1 MSQVI
6 IVQSG
11 LKIANNLCDILEKR
25 DITVIKA
32 GTRSTKPDFLGIDLV
47 GYNAETMVCSDF
59 FEKEIGGS
67 SKLVAAARQA
77 KLSKVIIIGIDSS
90 VNGIDIKDE
99 LGGAVKK
106 ITVSDYTD
114 QYSLELIFNLC
125 CQDISFSAGDIKT
138 FELLSLARRVANTD
152 VTVFINGPTGSG
164 KEVLANYLH
173 ENSNRKEEPF
183 VAVNCAAIPEN
194 MLEAILFGH
203 EKGAFTGAS
212 NANKGIFR
220 AADKGTLLLDEIS
233 EMPLS
238 LQAKLLRVLQERKV
252 TPVGGQRDIEVD
264 VRVLATSNRDMAY
277 EVNQSRF
284 REDLYYRLNVFP
296 LQTKNLSA
304 RKDDILPISIK
315 ILDKHNKENGKIPF
329 ITASARDLLLNH
341 DWPGNVRELENTLQR
356 ALVLSGGNAI
366 DNSSIMIDKSL
377 SNITENLAVGSLAD
391 QLAFAKGEERAEDF
405 SKKLNDAF
413 NSVAESQNNAAKITK
428 DYELGKETDLTKVI
442 MQQQIS
448 SIAFQMTLNVRNKVL
463 SSYKD
468 IMNMP
473 V

>member
-6 IVQSG
+6 VVQNS
-11 LKIANNLCDILEKR
+11 LNIANNLCDLLENR
-25 DITVIKA
+25 DVTVIKA
-32 GTRSTKPDFLGIDLV
+32 GSDSSKPDFLGIDLV
-47 GYNAETMVCSDF
+47 GYNANTMVCSDI

-67 SKLVAAARQA
+67 SKLVSLARQA
-77 KLSKVIIIGIDSS
+77 KLTKVIIITESKL
-90 VNGIDIKDE
+90 VAGIDIQDD
-99 LGGAVKK
+99 LGGALKR
-106 ITVSDYTD
+106 ITVEDFTD
-114 QYSLELIFNLC
+114 PYSLELIFNVC
-125 CQDISFSAGDIKT
+125 CPDVLFSAGDIKT

-264 VRVLATSNRDMAY
+264 VRVLATSNRDMAS

-296 LQTKNLSA
+296 LQTKKLSD

-315 ILDKHNKENGKIPF
+315 ILDKHNKENGTIPF
-329 ITASARDLLLNH
+329 ITPDARDLLLKH

-356 ALVLSGGNAI
+356 ALVLSGGKAI
-366 DNSSIMIDKSL
+366 DQMSIMIDKSL
-377 SNITENLAVGSLAD
+377 SNINENLSVETLAD
-391 QLAFAKGEERAEDF
+391 QLAFAKA
-405 SKKLNDAF
+405 
-413 NSVAESQNNAAKITK
+413 T
-428 DYELGKETDLTKVI
+428 
-442 MQQQIS
+442 
-448 SIAFQMTLNVRNKVL
+448 
-463 SSYKD
+463 
-468 IMNMP
+468 
-473 V
+473 

>member
-1 MSQVI
+1 MNQI
-6 IVQSG
+6 IVVQNK
-11 LKIANNLCDILEKR
+11 LTIASNLSNILENR

-32 GTRSTKPDFLGIDLV
+32 GTDSSKPDFSGIDLV
-47 GYNAETMVCSDF
+47 GYQADTIVCSDI

-67 SKLVAAARQA
+67 SKLVSMARQA
-77 KLSKVIIIGIDSS
+77 KLTKVIIISDNNKVDGIE
-90 VNGIDIKDE
+90 IKDE
-99 LGGAVKK
+99 LGGAIKR
-106 ITVSDYTD
+106 ISLQDYTD
-114 QYSLELIFNLC
+114 PYALELIFNIC
-125 CQDISFSAGDIKT
+125 CPNISFAAGDSQT

-173 ENSNRKEEPF
+173 DNSNRKGEPF

-252 TPVGGQRDIEVD
+252 TPVGGQRDIDVD
-264 VRVLATSNRDMAY
+264 VRVLATSNRDMAS
-277 EVNQSRF
+277 EVRQSRF

-304 RKDDILPISIK
+304 RKDDILPISLK
-315 ILDKHNKENGKIPF
+315 ILDKHKKENGTIPF
-329 ITASARDLLLNH
+329 INYEARELLINH
-341 DWPGNVRELENTLQR
+341 SWPGNVRELENTLQR
-356 ALVLSGGNAI
+356 ALVLSDHSVI
-366 DNSSIMIDKSL
+366 EKSSIMIDQSLLNINEKS
-377 SNITENLAVGSLAD
+377 SVETLAD
-391 QLAFAKGEERAEDF
+391 QLAFARA
-405 SKKLNDAF
+405 
-413 NSVAESQNNAAKITK
+413 T
-428 DYELGKETDLTKVI
+428 Y
-442 MQQQIS
+442 
-448 SIAFQMTLNVRNKVL
+448 
-463 SSYKD
+463 
-468 IMNMP
+468 
-473 V
+473 

>member
-6 IVQSG
+6 VINNS

-32 GTRSTKPDFLGIDLV
+32 GNESSKPDFFGIDLV
-47 GYNAETMVCSDF
+47 GYQADTIVCSNI
-59 FEKEIGGS
+59 FENEIGGS
-67 SKLVAAARQA
+67 SKLVSVARQA
-77 KLSKVIIIGIDSS
+77 KLSKIIIIGDDSKI
-90 VNGIDIKDE
+90 NGIEIKDE
-99 LGGAVKK
+99 LGGAVKR
-106 ITVSDYTD
+106 ITLSDYTD
-114 QYSLELIFNLC
+114 QYALELIFNIC
-125 CQDISFSAGDIKT
+125 CPSIAFSAGDTKT
-138 FELLSLARRVANTD
+138 YELLSLARRVASSD

-173 ENSNRKEEPF
+173 EYSNRKDEPF

-252 TPVGGQRDIEVD
+252 TPVGGQRDIDVD

-296 LQTKNLSA
+296 LKTRNLSS

-315 ILDKHNKENGKIPF
+315 ILDKHNNNAKSIPYV
-329 ITASARDLLLNH
+329 TNDARELLLSHN
-341 DWPGNVRELENTLQR
+341 WPGNVRELENTLQR
-356 ALVLSGGNAI
+356 ALVLCKDNII
-366 DNSSIMIDKSL
+366 DETSIMIDKSL
-377 SNITENLAVGSLAD
+377 TNINENSTVETFAD
-391 QLAFAKGEERAEDF
+391 QLAFAK
-405 SKKLNDAF
+405 
-413 NSVAESQNNAAKITK
+413 VT
-428 DYELGKETDLTKVI
+428 
-442 MQQQIS
+442 
-448 SIAFQMTLNVRNKVL
+448 
-463 SSYKD
+463 
-468 IMNMP
+468 
-473 V
+473 

>member
-6 IVQSG
+6 VVQNS
-11 LKIANNLCDILEKR
+11 LNIANNLCDLLENR
-25 DITVIKA
+25 DVTVIKA
-32 GTRSTKPDFLGIDLV
+32 GSDSSKPDFLGIDLV
-47 GYNAETMVCSDF
+47 GYNANTMVCSDI

-67 SKLVAAARQA
+67 SKLVSLARQA
-77 KLSKVIIIGIDSS
+77 KLTKVIIITESNLVAGINIQD
-90 VNGIDIKDE
+90 D
-99 LGGAVKK
+99 LGGALKR
-106 ITVSDYTD
+106 ITVEDFTD
-114 QYSLELIFNLC
+114 PYSLELIFNVC
-125 CQDISFSAGDIKT
+125 CPDVLFSAGDIKT

-264 VRVLATSNRDMAY
+264 VRVLATSNRDMAS

-296 LQTKNLSA
+296 LQTKKLSD

-315 ILDKHNKENGKIPF
+315 ILDKHNKENGTIPF
-329 ITASARDLLLNH
+329 ITPDARDLLLTH

-356 ALVLSGGNAI
+356 ALVLSGGKAI
-366 DNSSIMIDKSL
+366 DQMSIMIDKSL
-377 SNITENLAVGSLAD
+377 SNINENLSVETLAD
-391 QLAFAKGEERAEDF
+391 QLAFAKA
-405 SKKLNDAF
+405 
-413 NSVAESQNNAAKITK
+413 TW
-428 DYELGKETDLTKVI
+428 
-442 MQQQIS
+442 
-448 SIAFQMTLNVRNKVL
+448 
-463 SSYKD
+463 
-468 IMNMP
+468 
-473 V
+473 

>member
-6 IVQSG
+6 VVNNS

-32 GTRSTKPDFLGIDLV
+32 GIGSSKPDFFGIDLV
-47 GYNAETMVCSDF
+47 GYQADTIVCSDI
-59 FEKEIGGS
+59 FEQEIGGS
-67 SKLVAAARQA
+67 SKLVSIAREA
-77 KLSKVIIIGIDSS
+77 KLTKIIIISDDSNC
-90 VNGIDIKDE
+90 NGLEIKDE
-99 LGGAVKK
+99 LGGAVKR
-106 ITVSDYTD
+106 INVSDFTD
-114 QYSLELIFNLC
+114 QYSLELIFNTC
-125 CQDISFSAGDIKT
+125 CPNISFSAGDSKT
-138 FELLSLARRVANTD
+138 YELLSLARRVAITD

-173 ENSNRKEEPF
+173 ENSNRKDEPF

-252 TPVGGQRDIEVD
+252 TPVGGQRDIDVD

-296 LQTKNLSA
+296 LQTRNLSS
-304 RKDDILPISIK
+304 RKDDILPIAIK
-315 ILDKHNKENGKIPF
+315 ILDKHSQEGKPVPYL
-329 ITASARDLLLNH
+329 TSEARELLLTHN
-341 DWPGNVRELENTLQR
+341 WPGNVRELENTLQR
-356 ALVLSGGNAI
+356 ALVLSNDNTI
-366 DNSSIMIDKSL
+366 DDKSIMIDKSL
-377 SNITENLAVGSLAD
+377 SMINENSSVDSFAD
-391 QLAFAKGEERAEDF
+391 QLAFAK
-405 SKKLNDAF
+405 
-413 NSVAESQNNAAKITK
+413 VT
-428 DYELGKETDLTKVI
+428 
-442 MQQQIS
+442 
-448 SIAFQMTLNVRNKVL
+448 
-463 SSYKD
+463 
-468 IMNMP
+468 
-473 V
+473 

>member
-1 MSQVI
+1 MNQI
-6 IVQSG
+6 IVVQNKLTIES
-11 LKIANNLCDILEKR
+11 NLFNILENR

-32 GTRSTKPDFLGIDLV
+32 GPDSSKPDFLGIDLV
-47 GYNAETMVCSDF
+47 GYQADTIVCSDI

-67 SKLVAAARQA
+67 SKLVSMARQA
-77 KLSKVIIIGIDSS
+77 KLTKVIIISDNNKTDGIE
-90 VNGIDIKDE
+90 VKDE
-99 LGGAVKK
+99 LGGAIKR
-106 ITVSDYTD
+106 ISLQDYTD
-114 QYSLELIFNLC
+114 PYALELIFNIC
-125 CQDISFSAGDIKT
+125 CPNISFAAGDTQT

-173 ENSNRKEEPF
+173 DNSNRKGEPF

-252 TPVGGQRDIEVD
+252 TPVGGQRDIDVD
-264 VRVLATSNRDMAY
+264 VRVLATSNRDMAS
-277 EVNQSRF
+277 EVRQSRF

-304 RKDDILPISIK
+304 RKDDILPISLK
-315 ILDKHNKENGKIPF
+315 ILDKHKKENGTIPF
-329 ITASARDLLLNH
+329 INHEARELLINH
-341 DWPGNVRELENTLQR
+341 SWPGNVRELENTLQR
-356 ALVLSGGNAI
+356 ALVLSDHSI
-366 DNSSIMIDKSL
+366 IEKSSIMIDQSL
-377 SNITENLAVGSLAD
+377 SNINEKSSVETLAD
-391 QLAFAKGEERAEDF
+391 QLAFARA
-405 SKKLNDAF
+405 
-413 NSVAESQNNAAKITK
+413 T
-428 DYELGKETDLTKVI
+428 Y
-442 MQQQIS
+442 
-448 SIAFQMTLNVRNKVL
+448 
-463 SSYKD
+463 
-468 IMNMP
+468 
-473 V
+473 

>member
-6 IVQSG
+6 VVNNS
-11 LKIANNLCDILEKR
+11 LKIANNLCDILEQR

-32 GTRSTKPDFLGIDLV
+32 GVGSSKPDFFGIDLV
-47 GYNAETMVCSDF
+47 GYQADTIVCSDI

-67 SKLVAAARQA
+67 SKLISIARQA
-77 KLSKVIIIGIDSS
+77 KLTKIIIIADGSDCTG
-90 VNGIDIKDE
+90 VEIKDE
-99 LGGAVKK
+99 LGGAVKR
-106 ITVSDYTD
+106 INISDYTD
-114 QYSLELIFNLC
+114 QYSLELIFNTC
-125 CQDISFSAGDIKT
+125 CPNISFSAGDAKT
-138 FELLSLARRVANTD
+138 YELLSLARRVANTD

-264 VRVLATSNRDMAY
+264 VRVLATSNRDMAN

-296 LQTKNLSA
+296 LQTRNLSS
-304 RKDDILPISIK
+304 RKDDILPIAIK
-315 ILDKHNKENGKIPF
+315 ILDKHSQEGKSSPYLTIE
-329 ITASARDLLLNH
+329 ARELILSHN
-341 DWPGNVRELENTLQR
+341 WPGNVRELENTLQR
-356 ALVLSGGNAI
+356 ALVLSNENII
-366 DNSSIMIDKSL
+366 DEKSIMIDKSL
-377 SNITENLAVGSLAD
+377 SKINESSSVDTFAD
-391 QLAFAKGEERAEDF
+391 QLAFAK
-405 SKKLNDAF
+405 
-413 NSVAESQNNAAKITK
+413 VT
-428 DYELGKETDLTKVI
+428 
-442 MQQQIS
+442 
-448 SIAFQMTLNVRNKVL
+448 
-463 SSYKD
+463 
-468 IMNMP
+468 
-473 V
+473 

>member
-6 IVQSG
+6 VVQNS
-11 LKIANNLCDILEKR
+11 LNIANNLCDLLENR
-25 DITVIKA
+25 DVTVIKA
-32 GTRSTKPDFLGIDLV
+32 GSDSSKPDFLGIDLV
-47 GYNAETMVCSDF
+47 GYNANTMVCSDI

-67 SKLVAAARQA
+67 SKLVSLARQA
-77 KLSKVIIIGIDSS
+77 KLTKVVIITESNL
-90 VNGIDIKDE
+90 VAGIDIQDD
-99 LGGAVKK
+99 LGGALKR
-106 ITVSDYTD
+106 ITVEDFTD
-114 QYSLELIFNLC
+114 PYSLELIFNVC
-125 CQDISFSAGDIKT
+125 CPDVLFSAGDIKT

-264 VRVLATSNRDMAY
+264 VRVLATSNRDMAS

-296 LQTKNLSA
+296 LQTKKLSD

-315 ILDKHNKENGKIPF
+315 ILDKHNKENGTIPF
-329 ITASARDLLLNH
+329 ITPDARDLLLKH

-356 ALVLSGGNAI
+356 ALVLSGGKAI
-366 DNSSIMIDKSL
+366 DQMSIMIDKSL
-377 SNITENLAVGSLAD
+377 SNINENLSVETLAD
-391 QLAFAKGEERAEDF
+391 QLAFAKA
-405 SKKLNDAF
+405 
-413 NSVAESQNNAAKITK
+413 T
-428 DYELGKETDLTKVI
+428 
-442 MQQQIS
+442 
-448 SIAFQMTLNVRNKVL
+448 
-463 SSYKD
+463 
-468 IMNMP
+468 
-473 V
+473 

>member
-1 MSQVI
+1 MSQI
-6 IVQSG
+6 IVVNSN
-11 LKIANNLCDILEKR
+11 LNIANNLCHMLENR
-25 DITVIKA
+25 DVTVIKA
-32 GTRSTKPDFLGIDLV
+32 GSDNSKPNFLGIDLV
-47 GYNAETMVCSDF
+47 GYQADTIVCSDF

-67 SKLVAAARQA
+67 QKLVTIARQA
-77 KLSKVIIIGIDSS
+77 KLSKVIIISEDLS
-90 VNGIDIKDE
+90 VNGFEVKSE
-99 LGGAVKK
+99 LGGALRR
-106 ITVSDYTD
+106 VSIPDFAD
-114 QYSLELIFNLC
+114 QYSLELIFNMC
-125 CQDISFSAGDIKT
+125 CPDISFSAGDMKT
-138 FELLSLARRVANTD
+138 YELLSLAKRVANTD

-173 ENSNRKEEPF
+173 ENSNRKDAPF

-252 TPVGGQRDIEVD
+252 TPVGGQRDIDVD
-264 VRVLATSNRDMAY
+264 VRVLATSNRDMAS

-315 ILDKHNKENGKIPF
+315 ILNKHFQENNMTPYMTSG
-329 ITASARDLLLNH
+329 ARELLLGH

-356 ALVLSGGNAI
+356 ALVLCQNNII
-366 DNSSIMIDKSL
+366 DENSIMIDKSL
-377 SNITENLAVGSLAD
+377 SSISSNSSVDTFAD
-391 QLAFAKGEERAEDF
+391 QLAFAK
-405 SKKLNDAF
+405 
-413 NSVAESQNNAAKITK
+413 IT
-428 DYELGKETDLTKVI
+428 
-442 MQQQIS
+442 
-448 SIAFQMTLNVRNKVL
+448 
-463 SSYKD
+463 
-468 IMNMP
+468 
-473 V
+473 

>member
-6 IVQSG
+6 VVNNS
-11 LKIANNLCDILEKR
+11 LKIANNLCDILEQR

-32 GTRSTKPDFLGIDLV
+32 GVGSSKPDFFGIDLV
-47 GYNAETMVCSDF
+47 GYQADTIVCSDI

-67 SKLVAAARQA
+67 SKLVSIARQA
-77 KLSKVIIIGIDSS
+77 KLTKIIIIADNSNC
-90 VNGIDIKDE
+90 NGIEINDE
-99 LGGAVKK
+99 LGGALKR
-106 ITVSDYTD
+106 INIADYTD
-114 QYSLELIFNLC
+114 QYSLELIFNTC
-125 CQDISFSAGDIKT
+125 CPDISFSAGDSKT
-138 FELLSLARRVANTD
+138 YELLSLARRVASTD

-173 ENSNRKEEPF
+173 ENSNRKDEPF

-252 TPVGGQRDIEVD
+252 TPVGGQRDIDVD
-264 VRVLATSNRDMAY
+264 VRVLATSNRDMAH

-296 LQTKNLSA
+296 LQTRNLSS
-304 RKDDILPISIK
+304 RKDDILPIAIK
-315 ILDKHNKENGKIPF
+315 ILDKHNQEGKSSPYLTIE
-329 ITASARDLLLNH
+329 ARELLLSHN
-341 DWPGNVRELENTLQR
+341 WPGNVRELENTLQR
-356 ALVLSGGNAI
+356 ALVLSNENII
-366 DNSSIMIDKSL
+366 DEKSIMIDKSL
-377 SNITENLAVGSLAD
+377 SKINESSSVDTFAD
-391 QLAFAKGEERAEDF
+391 QLAFAK
-405 SKKLNDAF
+405 
-413 NSVAESQNNAAKITK
+413 VT
-428 DYELGKETDLTKVI
+428 
-442 MQQQIS
+442 
-448 SIAFQMTLNVRNKVL
+448 
-463 SSYKD
+463 
-468 IMNMP
+468 
-473 V
+473 

>member
-6 IVQSG
+6 VVNSN
-11 LKIANNLCDILEKR
+11 LKIANNLCDILENR

-32 GTRSTKPDFLGIDLV
+32 GSDNSKPNFLGIDLV
-47 GYNAETMVCSDF
+47 GYQADTIVCSDA
-59 FEKEIGGS
+59 FEKEVGGS
-67 SKLVAAARQA
+67 QKLVAIARQA
-77 KLSKVIIIGIDSS
+77 KLTKVIIISEDVS
-90 VNGIDIKDE
+90 VNGFEVKSE
-99 LGGAVKK
+99 LGGALRR
-106 ITVSDYTD
+106 VSISDFTD
-114 QYSLELIFNLC
+114 QYSLELIFNMC
-125 CQDISFSAGDIKT
+125 CPDISFSAGDIKT
-138 FELLSLARRVANTD
+138 YELLSLAKRVANTD

-173 ENSNRKEEPF
+173 ENSNRKDAPF

-252 TPVGGQRDIEVD
+252 TPVGGQRDIDVD
-264 VRVLATSNRDMAY
+264 VRVLATSNRDMAS

-315 ILDKHNKENGKIPF
+315 ILNKHFQENNTIPYMT
-329 ITASARDLLLNH
+329 IGARELLLGH

-356 ALVLSGGNAI
+356 ALVLCKNNII
-366 DNSSIMIDKSL
+366 DENSIMIDKSL
-377 SNITENLAVGSLAD
+377 SSISSNSSVDTFAD
-391 QLAFAKGEERAEDF
+391 QLAFAK
-405 SKKLNDAF
+405 
-413 NSVAESQNNAAKITK
+413 IT
-428 DYELGKETDLTKVI
+428 
-442 MQQQIS
+442 
-448 SIAFQMTLNVRNKVL
+448 
-463 SSYKD
+463 
-468 IMNMP
+468 
-473 V
+473 

>member
-6 IVQSG
+6 VVQNS
-11 LKIANNLCDILEKR
+11 LNIANNLCDLLENR
-25 DITVIKA
+25 DVTVIKA
-32 GTRSTKPDFLGIDLV
+32 GSDSSKPDFLGIDLV
-47 GYNAETMVCSDF
+47 GYNANTMVCSDI

-67 SKLVAAARQA
+67 SKLVSFARQA
-77 KLSKVIIIGIDSS
+77 KLTKVIIITESNLIT
-90 VNGIDIKDE
+90 GIDIQDD
-99 LGGAVKK
+99 LGGALKR
-106 ITVSDYTD
+106 ITVEDFTD
-114 QYSLELIFNLC
+114 PYSLELIFNVC
-125 CQDISFSAGDIKT
+125 CPDVLFSAGDIKT

-264 VRVLATSNRDMAY
+264 VRVLATSNRDMAS

-296 LQTKNLSA
+296 LQTKKLSD

-315 ILDKHNKENGKIPF
+315 ILDKHNKENGTIPF
-329 ITASARDLLLNH
+329 ITPDARDLLLKH

-356 ALVLSGGNAI
+356 ALVLSGGKAI
-366 DNSSIMIDKSL
+366 DQMSIMIDKSL
-377 SNITENLAVGSLAD
+377 SNINENLSVETLAD
-391 QLAFAKGEERAEDF
+391 QLAFAKA
-405 SKKLNDAF
+405 
-413 NSVAESQNNAAKITK
+413 TW
-428 DYELGKETDLTKVI
+428 
-442 MQQQIS
+442 
-448 SIAFQMTLNVRNKVL
+448 
-463 SSYKD
+463 
-468 IMNMP
+468 
-473 V
+473 

>member
-6 IVQSG
+6 VVNNS
-11 LKIANNLCDILEKR
+11 LKIANNLCDILEQR

-32 GTRSTKPDFLGIDLV
+32 GVGSSKPDFFGIDLV
-47 GYNAETMVCSDF
+47 GYQADTIVCSDI

-67 SKLVAAARQA
+67 SKLVSIARQA
-77 KLSKVIIIGIDSS
+77 KLTKIIIIADDSS
-90 VNGIDIKDE
+90 CNGIEIKDE
-99 LGGAVKK
+99 LGGAVKR
-106 ITVSDYTD
+106 INIADYTD
-114 QYSLELIFNLC
+114 QYSLELIFNTC
-125 CQDISFSAGDIKT
+125 CPNISFSAGDTKT
-138 FELLSLARRVANTD
+138 YELLSLARRVASTD

-173 ENSNRKEEPF
+173 EHSNRKEEPF

-252 TPVGGQRDIEVD
+252 TPVGGQRDIDVD
-264 VRVLATSNRDMAY
+264 VRVLATSNRDMAL

-296 LQTKNLSA
+296 LQTRNLSS
-304 RKDDILPISIK
+304 RKDDILPIAIK
-315 ILDKHNKENGKIPF
+315 ILDKHNQEGKSSPYL
-329 ITASARDLLLNH
+329 TLEARELLLSHN
-341 DWPGNVRELENTLQR
+341 WPGNVRELENTLQR
-356 ALVLSGGNAI
+356 ALVLSNENII
-366 DNSSIMIDKSL
+366 DEKSIMIDKSL
-377 SNITENLAVGSLAD
+377 SKINESSSVDTFAD
-391 QLAFAKGEERAEDF
+391 QLAFAK
-405 SKKLNDAF
+405 
-413 NSVAESQNNAAKITK
+413 VT
-428 DYELGKETDLTKVI
+428 
-442 MQQQIS
+442 
-448 SIAFQMTLNVRNKVL
+448 
-463 SSYKD
+463 
-468 IMNMP
+468 
-473 V
+473 

>member
-6 IVQSG
+6 VVQNS
-11 LKIANNLCDILEKR
+11 LNIANNLCDLLENR
-25 DITVIKA
+25 DVTVIKA
-32 GTRSTKPDFLGIDLV
+32 GSDSSKPDILGIDLV
-47 GYNAETMVCSDF
+47 GYNANTMVCSDI

-67 SKLVAAARQA
+67 SKLVSFARQA
-77 KLSKVIIIGIDSS
+77 KLTKVVIITESNLIS
-90 VNGIDIKDE
+90 GIDIQDE
-99 LGGAVKK
+99 LGGALKR
-106 ITVSDYTD
+106 ITVEDFTD
-114 QYSLELIFNLC
+114 QYSLELIFNVC
-125 CQDISFSAGDIKT
+125 CPDVLFSAGDIKT

-173 ENSNRKEEPF
+173 ENSSRKEEPF

-252 TPVGGQRDIEVD
+252 TPVGGQRDIDVD
-264 VRVLATSNRDMAY
+264 VRVLATSNRDMAS

-296 LQTKNLSA
+296 LQTKKLSD

-315 ILDKHNKENGKIPF
+315 ILDKHNKENGTIPF
-329 ITASARDLLLNH
+329 ITPDARDLLLKH

-356 ALVLSGGNAI
+356 ALVLSGGKAI
-366 DNSSIMIDKSL
+366 DQMSIMIDKSL
-377 SNITENLAVGSLAD
+377 SNINENLSVETLAD
-391 QLAFAKGEERAEDF
+391 QLAFAKA
-405 SKKLNDAF
+405 
-413 NSVAESQNNAAKITK
+413 T
-428 DYELGKETDLTKVI
+428 
-442 MQQQIS
+442 
-448 SIAFQMTLNVRNKVL
+448 
-463 SSYKD
+463 
-468 IMNMP
+468 
-473 V
+473 

>member
-6 IVQSG
+6 VIKNS
-11 LKIANNLCDILEKR
+11 LKIVNNLCDILEKR
-25 DITVIKA
+25 DVTVIKA
-32 GTRSTKPDFLGIDLV
+32 GTDNSKPDFFGIDLV
-47 GYNAETMVCSDF
+47 GYQADTVVCSDI

-67 SKLVAAARQA
+67 SKLVSVARQA
-77 KLSKVIIIGIDSS
+77 KLSKIIIIGDDSKI
-90 VNGIDIKDE
+90 NGIEIKDE
-99 LGGAVKK
+99 LGGAVKR

-114 QYSLELIFNLC
+114 QYSLELIFNTC
-125 CQDISFSAGDIKT
+125 CPNISFSAGDTKT
-138 FELLSLARRVANTD
+138 YELLSLARRVASTD

-252 TPVGGQRDIEVD
+252 TPVGGQRDIDVD

-296 LQTKNLSA
+296 LQTRNLSS
-304 RKDDILPISIK
+304 RKDDIMPISLK
-315 ILDKHNKENGKIPF
+315 ILDKHNKESKTMPY
-329 ITASARDLLLNH
+329 ITSDARELLLNH
-341 DWPGNVRELENTLQR
+341 NWPGNVRELENTLQR
-356 ALVLSGGNAI
+356 ALVLCRDNII
-366 DNSSIMIDKSL
+366 DSTSIMIDKSL
-377 SNITENLAVGSLAD
+377 SNINENSSVGSFAD
-391 QLAFAKGEERAEDF
+391 QLAFAK
-405 SKKLNDAF
+405 
-413 NSVAESQNNAAKITK
+413 VT
-428 DYELGKETDLTKVI
+428 
-442 MQQQIS
+442 
-448 SIAFQMTLNVRNKVL
+448 
-463 SSYKD
+463 
-468 IMNMP
+468 
-473 V
+473 

>member
-6 IVQSG
+6 VVQNS
-11 LKIANNLCDILEKR
+11 LNIANNLCNLLENR
-25 DITVIKA
+25 DVTVIKA
-32 GTRSTKPDFLGIDLV
+32 GSDSSKPDILGIDLV
-47 GYNAETMVCSDF
+47 GYNAYTMVCSDI

-67 SKLVAAARQA
+67 SKLVSFARQA
-77 KLSKVIIIGIDSS
+77 KLTKVVIITESNLIS
-90 VNGIDIKDE
+90 GIDIQDE
-99 LGGAVKK
+99 LGGALKR
-106 ITVSDYTD
+106 ITVEDFTD
-114 QYSLELIFNLC
+114 QYSLELIFNVC
-125 CQDISFSAGDIKT
+125 CPDVLFSAGDTKT

-173 ENSNRKEEPF
+173 ENSSRKQEPF

-252 TPVGGQRDIEVD
+252 TPVGGQRDIDVD
-264 VRVLATSNRDMAY
+264 VRVLATSNRDMAS

-296 LQTKNLSA
+296 LQTKKLSD

-315 ILDKHNKENGKIPF
+315 ILDKHNKENGTIPF
-329 ITASARDLLLNH
+329 ITGDARDLLLKH

-356 ALVLSGGNAI
+356 ALVLSEGKAI
-366 DNSSIMIDKSL
+366 DQMSIMIDKSL
-377 SNITENLAVGSLAD
+377 SNINENLSVETLAD
-391 QLAFAKGEERAEDF
+391 QLAFAKA
-405 SKKLNDAF
+405 
-413 NSVAESQNNAAKITK
+413 T
-428 DYELGKETDLTKVI
+428 
-442 MQQQIS
+442 
-448 SIAFQMTLNVRNKVL
+448 
-463 SSYKD
+463 
-468 IMNMP
+468 
-473 V
+473 

>member
-6 IVQSG
+6 VVNNS
-11 LKIANNLCDILEKR
+11 LKIANNLCDILEQR

-32 GTRSTKPDFLGIDLV
+32 GVGSSKPDFFGIDLV
-47 GYNAETMVCSDF
+47 GYQADTIVCSDI

-67 SKLVAAARQA
+67 SKLVSIARQA
-77 KLSKVIIIGIDSS
+77 KLTKIIIIADDSS
-90 VNGIDIKDE
+90 CNGIDIKDE
-99 LGGAVKK
+99 LGGAVKR
-106 ITVSDYTD
+106 INIADYTD
-114 QYSLELIFNLC
+114 QYSLELIFNTC
-125 CQDISFSAGDIKT
+125 CPNISFSAGDAKT
-138 FELLSLARRVANTD
+138 YELLSLARRVASTD

-252 TPVGGQRDIEVD
+252 TPVGGQRDIDVD
-264 VRVLATSNRDMAY
+264 VRVLATSNRDMAH

-296 LQTKNLSA
+296 LQTRNLSS
-304 RKDDILPISIK
+304 RKDDILPIAIK
-315 ILDKHNKENGKIPF
+315 ILDKHSQEGKPSPYLTIE
-329 ITASARDLLLNH
+329 ARELLLSHN
-341 DWPGNVRELENTLQR
+341 WPGNVRELENTLQR
-356 ALVLSGGNAI
+356 ALVLGNENII
-366 DNSSIMIDKSL
+366 DEKSIMIDKSL
-377 SNITENLAVGSLAD
+377 SKINESSSVDTFAD
-391 QLAFAKGEERAEDF
+391 QLAFAK
-405 SKKLNDAF
+405 
-413 NSVAESQNNAAKITK
+413 VT
-428 DYELGKETDLTKVI
+428 
-442 MQQQIS
+442 
-448 SIAFQMTLNVRNKVL
+448 
-463 SSYKD
+463 
-468 IMNMP
+468 
-473 V
+473 

>member
-1 MSQVI
+1 MSQI
-6 IVQSG
+6 IVIKNS
-11 LKIANNLCDILEKR
+11 LKIVNNLCDILEKR
-25 DITVIKA
+25 DVTVIKA
-32 GTRSTKPDFLGIDLV
+32 GRDKSKPDFFGIDLV
-47 GYNAETMVCSDF
+47 GYQADTVVCSDI

-67 SKLVAAARQA
+67 SKLVSVARQA
-77 KLSKVIIIGIDSS
+77 KLSKIIIIGNDSKI
-90 VNGIDIKDE
+90 NGIQIKDE
-99 LGGAVKK
+99 LGGAVKR
-106 ITVSDYTD
+106 ITVTDYTD

-125 CQDISFSAGDIKT
+125 CPNISFSAGDTKT
-138 FELLSLARRVANTD
+138 YELLSLARRVASTD

-252 TPVGGQRDIEVD
+252 TPVGGQRDIDVD

-296 LQTKNLSA
+296 LQTRNLSS

-315 ILDKHNKENGKIPF
+315 ILDKHNNLSKTMPF
-329 ITASARDLLLNH
+329 ITSDARDLLLSHN
-341 DWPGNVRELENTLQR
+341 WPGNVRELENTLQR
-356 ALVLSGGNAI
+356 ALVLCKDNII
-366 DNSSIMIDKSL
+366 DGSSIMIDKSL
-377 SNITENLAVGSLAD
+377 SNINENSSVDSFAD
-391 QLAFAKGEERAEDF
+391 QLAFAK
-405 SKKLNDAF
+405 
-413 NSVAESQNNAAKITK
+413 VT
-428 DYELGKETDLTKVI
+428 
-442 MQQQIS
+442 
-448 SIAFQMTLNVRNKVL
+448 
-463 SSYKD
+463 
-468 IMNMP
+468 
-473 V
+473 